1 MLAANGE
8 LTPLNGSNFALGM
21 AFITGDMTS
30 RAISN

>member
-1 MLAANGE
+1 